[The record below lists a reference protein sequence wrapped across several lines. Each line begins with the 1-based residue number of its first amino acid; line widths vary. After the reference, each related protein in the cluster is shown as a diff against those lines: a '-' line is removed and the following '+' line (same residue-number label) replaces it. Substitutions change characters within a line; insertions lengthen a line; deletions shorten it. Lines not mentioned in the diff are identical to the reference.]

1 MKADK
6 VMMKQRQS
14 LIRNR
19 KVTAPCFK
27 SKPKNPLF
35 NPGDHSSRG
44 GLRSSRTR
52 GPTLGTGL
60 RGLPKTQ
67 PDRRLSGGQGHN
79 PEVVLH
85 QRPGQQH
92 RQQQGGHQPVRQ
104 IDVHR
109 SSKLRK
115 R

>member
-1 MKADK
+1 
-6 VMMKQRQS
+6 MMKQRQS
-14 LIRNR
+14 LIGKR
-19 KVTAPCFK
+19 KVMAPCFK

-67 PDRRLSGGQGHN
+67 PDRRLSCG
-79 PEVVLH
+79 
-85 QRPGQQH
+85 
-92 RQQQGGHQPVRQ
+92 
-104 IDVHR
+104 
-109 SSKLRK
+109 
-115 R
+115 